1 MINNGVQV
9 YKMNKAD
16 LLNELISFNDEA
28 SNCKILLDESRVIS
42 KYKSK
47 STLDTKKI
55 NQAFSELGF
64 KQIKVRKYTNEGIVW
79 HMLGTEEMELEDL
92 IYDISCRFEYYSSV
106 RKKLCVELKKYTEA
120 EILSFLNVV
129 HAIIYELKIFNVKVK
144 DIFGMTDEQRAM
156 FSTDQINQFNNI
168 FVSYL
173 LCEIHSY
180 QKSGKTREENLLPE
194 IYDYSSFSIFSKDTP
209 FDKIGFGERTVD
221 GKTVFGLKL
230 KDKDITLSDFLEDL
244 CSKKVV
250 DILYKKSYGK
260 DKSYLA
266 ESLRCTYY
274 IALGLEIIIS
284 E

>member
-1 MINNGVQV
+1 M
-9 YKMNKAD
+9 KKTE
-16 LLNELISFNDEA
+16 LLNALIRFNDGA
-28 SNCKILLDESRVIS
+28 CNCKVILVGKHVTP
-42 KYKSK
+42 KYKSE
-47 STLDTKKI
+47 STLDTKNI

-64 KQIKVRKYTNEGIVW
+64 RHIRVRKYTDEEIVW

-106 RKKLCVELKKYTEA
+106 RKKLCVALKKYTEA

-129 HAIIYELKIFNVKVK
+129 HAIIDELKIFNVKVK

-156 FSTDQINQFNNI
+156 FSTDQINQFNTI

-173 LCEIHSY
+173 LSEIHSY
-180 QKSGKTREENLLPE
+180 QKSGKAHEDNLLPE
-194 IYDYSSFSIFSKDTP
+194 IYDYSSFSIFSKDNP

-230 KDKDITLSDFLEDL
+230 KDKDITLSDFLGDL

-266 ESLRCTYY
+266 ECLECTYY
-274 IALGLEIIIS
+274 IALGLEASIKM
-284 E
+284 